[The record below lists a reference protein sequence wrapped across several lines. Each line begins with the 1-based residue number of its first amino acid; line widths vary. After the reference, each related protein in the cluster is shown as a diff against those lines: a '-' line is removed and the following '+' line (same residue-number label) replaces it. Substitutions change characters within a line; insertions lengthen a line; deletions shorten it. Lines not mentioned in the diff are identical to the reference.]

1 MKHFSGPWVIGLIM
15 KTKTLFI
22 AAVMGLGV
30 SGVMFAADAAGESQK
45 VQVKFVDAE
54 KFSDVRD
61 AYMPSE
67 KGQAAY
73 LDIIRRYVEEEAG
86 RYVGDGQ
93 KLEVNFTN
101 IDMAGDF
108 EPWHKP
114 GMEDVRIIKGIYP
127 PRVDLNFK
135 LTDAAGKVL
144 KEGSR
149 ELRDSSFM
157 MQQMHLT
164 LRHNEA
170 LNFEKEML
178 KKWIKN
184 DIKSAKTD

>member
-1 MKHFSGPWVIGLIM
+1 M

-114 GMEDVRIIKGIYP
+114 GMEDVRIIKDIYP
-127 PRVDLNFK
+127 PRLDFNFK
-135 LTDAAGKVL
+135 LTDADGKVL

-149 ELRDSSFM
+149 ELRDLSFM
-157 MQQMHLT
+157 MNLN
-164 LRHNEA
+164 LRRNDE
-170 LNFEKEML
+170 LNYEKEML
-178 KKWIKN
+178 KNWISK
-184 DIKSAKTD
+184 DIKPDKTG